1 MVGAEEF
8 YYLNNFNDYVEQ
20 YNKKKNTSHWTY
32 SQLWYTLLFYMKVV
46 DWLLTTA
53 IIN

>member
-20 YNKKKNTSHWTY
+20 YNKKKIRHIGHIHNCGIHYCFT
-32 SQLWYTLLFYMKVV
+32 
-46 DWLLTTA
+46 
-53 IIN
+53 